1 MNVQYFISCTNC
13 NEQYVPSAVDFRI
26 HKIDINT
33 KMDTCGVAS
42 PFTDKWWDPLGSTE
56 FSCLLKNTANWKS
69 YGEQAHLRTLTG

>member
-1 MNVQYFISCTNC
+1 MNVLYFISCTNC

-42 PFTDKWWDPLGSTE
+42 PFTDKWWDPQNSHA
-56 FSCLLKNTANWKS
+56 FLKIQPIEKVMQS
-69 YGEQAHLRTLTG
+69 KLIYELSRDK